1 MASDQG
7 ITGELSLGGVISKT
21 FELYRRN
28 FIKYLLLFVVVEA
41 IIGVVETFAYS
52 AFVLPVLPAH
62 PTSQQIVNWFP
73 GYVGTLAELI
83 VAIGIASLVFGT
95 IALGG
100 TIKMASDEIENRPV
114 DLAAGVR
121 FAAMKM
127 PWMWALGLLLGIIIG
142 LGFIALI
149 IPGIILAIMFSVA
162 FQALL
167 IENAGVVGSMG
178 RSRELVG
185 HRWLK
190 TFATFLVLIII
201 VAIASGIVGAI
212 SAPFGSASRLVSSI
226 LSALYQPLL
235 PVATTVYFYSNRAR
249 ITPAP
254 TGWSPTGSTP
264 APAPGMKFCTNCGT
278 QLEASVTF
286 CSKCG
291 ARQPT

>member
-28 FIKYLLLFVVVEA
+28 FIKYFLLFVVVEA